1 MGMIVKLCIIMGL
14 MGVAA
19 VVLNRLFP
27 ANKDNDAPRT
37 LNDLMHEV
45 DIEEDAEEAEAE
57 ETVDDLAESVGD
69 DTPSEE

>member
-27 ANKDNDAPRT
+27 ASKDNDAPRT

-45 DIEEDAEEAEAE
+45 DIEEDAEEAETEEAGAE
-57 ETVDDLAESVGD
+57 DAED
-69 DTPSEE
+69 EQLPKE

>member
-27 ANKDNDAPRT
+27 ASKDNDAPRT

-45 DIEEDAEEAEAE
+45 DIEEDDTEDAEAE
-57 ETVDDLAESVGD
+57 KAAED
-69 DTPSEE
+69 EQLPEE

>member
-27 ANKDNDAPRT
+27 ASKDNDAPRT

-45 DIEEDAEEAEAE
+45 DIEEDDTEDAEAGKAAEDEQLPE
-57 ETVDDLAESVGD
+57 E
-69 DTPSEE
+69 

>member
-27 ANKDNDAPRT
+27 ADKNNDAPRT

-45 DIEEDAEEAEAE
+45 DIEEEAEEAEAE
-57 ETVDDLAESVGD
+57 KAAED
-69 DTPSEE
+69 EQLPEE